1 LREQVWF
8 YSGLFAADYIAALDG
23 VSHIR
28 GGWVN
33 GHFVQLGY
41 QLAISVAAFAYSLV
55 VSGAL
60 LLLMER
66 VARLSLRTV
75 EIEEM
80 KGVDE
85 VDIGETAYDWL
96 QDNGRHGLR
105 DGSFGE
111 INQETEPKA
120 EPVESVKE
128 VWGQHSLPTLPMSL
142 KVK

>member
-1 LREQVWF
+1 
-8 YSGLFAADYIAALDG
+8 
-23 VSHIR
+23 
-28 GGWVN
+28 
-33 GHFVQLGY
+33 VQLGY
-41 QLAISVAAFAYSLV
+41 QLAISVAAFAYSFV

-128 VWGQHSLPTLPMSL
+128 V
-142 KVK
+142 